1 MAYPEDKKRLEK
13 RDEEL
18 RFERMDNM
26 LVSMYVQW
34 NDDDPKFK
42 SYAETK
48 YASGRTVTKHYHKK
62 GRPVITWD
70 RVRERFFAFWD
81 QK

>member
-34 NDDDPKFK
+34 NDDDPEFK

-48 YASGRTVTKHYHKK
+48 KQAMKDQIAQINNMSVFAK
-62 GRPVITWD
+62 GG
-70 RVRERFFAFWD
+70 A
-81 QK
+81 